1 MSKIDK
7 GNPEDGWD
15 SDVAEGVGLT
25 DWFARVNY
33 LSVRIQNGQRI
44 EPLKTSKDLV
54 EELEDLQR
62 SLDDIIPELV

>member
-15 SDVAEGVGLT
+15 SDVAEFVGLT

-44 EPLKTSKDLV
+44 EPIKTSKDLV